1 MNLTNLKLIWRN
13 ILKNKSITSI
23 NIFGLSISVA
33 VTTLII
39 LFLQFE
45 YSFDTTNAAQENIY
59 RLNTTFKYSKSPEN
73 PTAMASPKMG
83 PYLQRESSE
92 VESYL
97 RIMSDNENFLCR
109 ANGRKT
115 TIEKNLQV
123 DSTFFSFF
131 NFKLLHGDEKTAF
144 DKLENILISR
154 SVSEELF
161 GSENPVGKNLD
172 YTFALSSGNDTT
184 IQYIISAVFDHLPKN
199 SHLQFESITPLDG
212 RQFEGMD
219 GGNLWHGVSTNTYL
233 QLRSSS
239 EDAQLVAAAFPSFL
253 EKEMPGYDMIG
264 LDLQPLKSIHLDS
277 STLVYDNNNFQK
289 SNRKYLQ
296 ILGLIALFILLISS
310 INFAN
315 LFTVLGMR
323 RVREIGVRKSL
334 GANRSHV
341 LFQFLGEAMLMS
353 MIGGGLAIFWILLL
367 RKPFLTLLG
376 REIELSFSLPMVG
389 IYVFVIVLLGLLAG
403 LFPAIQAARFSAVE
417 AFQRLG
423 TSVSVKRPF
432 IQRLVVLQFVL
443 SGMLIIGSMICYQQ
457 LNFLQNKELGFQYD
471 QVVELEL
478 GSGNWMK
485 LKALK
490 KELESIPG
498 VIGVSGSNARL
509 GTVDGQ
515 NGVAVRN
522 EETKAWE
529 NFPMTITR
537 VEPNYFEFY
546 EMKFVEGQAPTPEGA
561 STGKEYVVNESF
573 LKRVGWEGSAIGKDI
588 VRSGLGVEAA
598 GRVVGVIK
606 DIHHNT
612 LHNPINAICFQASQT
627 TAMLAVKINPSN
639 LKTVLPQ
646 VEQKW
651 NAQIKDRPFGYDFM
665 DAHFATLYDNEQR
678 LGQILLIATF
688 LSILIACLGL
698 LALSAFII
706 QQRTK
711 EIGIR
716 KILGASVGGI
726 VALLSKDFLKLVFIA
741 LIIAT
746 PFAWYV
752 MDNWLQ
758 DFAYRVEI
766 QWWVFALAGVASI
779 AITFIT
785 VSSQSLKAALT
796 NPVDSLKN
804 E

>member
-13 ILKNKSITSI
+13 LLKNKSITFI
-23 NIFGLSISVA
+23 NIFGLSASIA
-33 VTTLII
+33 VSTLII

-45 YSFDTTNAAQENIY
+45 YSFDTSHPSGDDIY
-59 RLNTTFKYSKSPEN
+59 RLNTTFKYPKSPEN
-73 PTAMASPKMG
+73 LTAMASPMMA
-83 PYLQRESSE
+83 PFLHRESSD

-97 RIMSDNENFLCR
+97 RVMSDNENFLCE

-115 TIEKNLQV
+115 TIQKSLQV

-131 NFKLLHGDEKTAF
+131 NFKLLHGDSKTAF
-144 DKLENILISR
+144 DKLENILITR

-161 GSENPVGKNLD
+161 GLENPVGENLG
-172 YTFALSSGNDTT
+172 YTYALNSGKDTT
-184 IQYIISAVFDHLPKN
+184 IQYIISGVFDHLPKN
-199 SHLQFESITPLDG
+199 SHLQFESITPIDK
-212 RQFEGMD
+212 RQFEGQNI
-219 GGNLWHGVSTNTYL
+219 GNLWHGVSTNTYF
-233 QLRSSS
+233 QLRPSSKNI
-239 EDAQLVAAAFPSFL
+239 QQVAATFPSFL

-277 STLVYDNNNFQK
+277 SAINYDNNNFQK

-315 LFTVLGMR
+315 LSTVLGMR

-334 GANRSHV
+334 GANRSNV
-341 LFQFLGEAMLMS
+341 LMQFLGEAILMS
-353 MIGGGLAIFWILLL
+353 IIGGVLAIFWILLL

-376 REIELSFSLPMVG
+376 REIDLSLSLSMLGV
-389 IYVFVIVLLGLLAG
+389 YTFAIVLLGILAG
-403 LFPAIQAARFSAVE
+403 IFPAIQAARFSAVE
-417 AFQRLG
+417 AFQRFG
-423 TSVSVKRPF
+423 TSVSIKRPF

-485 LKALK
+485 SKALK
-490 KELESIPG
+490 KDLESIPG
-498 VIGVSGSNARL
+498 VLGVSGSNIRL

-522 EETKAWE
+522 QETNSWE

-537 VEPNYFEFY
+537 VEPNYFDFY
-546 EMKFVEGQAPTPEGA
+546 QMEFVEGQAPTPEGA
-561 STGKEYVVNESF
+561 STEKEYVVNESF
-573 LKRVGWEGSAIGKDI
+573 LKRVGWEGSVIGRDI
-588 VRSGLGVEAA
+588 VRSSLGLDAT

-612 LHNPINAICFQASQT
+612 LHNPISAVCFQASQST
-627 TAMLAVKINPSN
+627 SILAVKINPTN

-651 NAQIKDRPFGYDFM
+651 NAHIKDRPFGYDFM
-665 DAHFATLYDNEQR
+665 DTHFAALYENEQR

-698 LALSAFII
+698 LALSTFII

-716 KILGASVGGI
+716 KVLGASALGI
-726 VALLSKDFLKLVFIA
+726 VSLLSKDFLKLVFIA
-741 LIIAT
+741 LVIAT

-752 MDNWLQ
+752 MNNWLQ
-758 DFAYRVEI
+758 DFAYRIEI
-766 QWWVFALAGVASI
+766 EWWVFALAGIASI
-779 AITFIT
+779 VIAFIT

-796 NPVDSLKN
+796 NPVDSLRN

>member
-1 MNLTNLKLIWRN
+1 MNLTNFKLIWRN
-13 ILKNKSITSI
+13 LLKNKSISSI
-23 NIFGLSISVA
+23 NIFGLSVSIAAS
-33 VTTLII
+33 TLII

-45 YSFDTTNAAQENIY
+45 YSFDMANANQENIY
-59 RLNTTFKYSKSPEN
+59 RLNTTFKYPNSPQN

-83 PYLQRESSE
+83 PYLQRESSD

-97 RIMSDNENFLCR
+97 RIMYDNENFLCQ

-115 TIEKNLQV
+115 TIQKNLQV

-131 NFKLLHGDEKTAF
+131 DFQLLHGDVKTAF
-144 DKLENILISR
+144 DKLENILITR

-161 GSENPVGKNLD
+161 GLENPVGENLN
-172 YTFALSSGNDTT
+172 YTYALSSGKDTT
-184 IQYIISAVFDHLPKN
+184 IQYVIAAVFDHLPKN
-199 SHLQFESITPLDG
+199 SHLQFESLTPIDG
-212 RQFEGMD
+212 RQFEGID
-219 GGNLWHGVSTNTYL
+219 AGNLWHGVSTNTYL
-233 QLRSSS
+233 QLRPSSK
-239 EDAQLVAAAFPSFL
+239 DAQHIAASFPTFL
-253 EKEMPGYDMIG
+253 EKEMPGHDMIG

-277 STLVYDNNNFQK
+277 STLAYDNNNFQK

-296 ILGLIALFILLISS
+296 ILGLIAIFILLISS

-315 LFTVLGMR
+315 LSTVLGMR

-334 GANRSHV
+334 GANRSNV

-353 MIGGGLAIFWILLL
+353 MLGGGLAMLWIFIL
-367 RKPFLTLLG
+367 REPFLTLLG
-376 REIELSFSLPMVG
+376 REMELSFSFSAIG
-389 IYVFVIVLLGLLAG
+389 IYIFGIVLLGLLAG

-423 TSVSVKRPF
+423 TAVSVKRPF
-432 IQRLVVLQFVL
+432 IQRLVVLQFAL

-457 LNFLQNKELGFQYD
+457 LDFLQNKELGFQYD
-471 QVVELEL
+471 QVIEL
-478 GSGNWMK
+478 GLGNGNWMK
-485 LKALK
+485 SKALK
-490 KELESIPG
+490 RELESIPG

-509 GTVDGQ
+509 GIVDGQ

-522 EETKAWE
+522 DSTKAWE

-537 VEPNYFEFY
+537 VEPNYFDFYQMEFA
-546 EMKFVEGQAPTPEGA
+546 EGRAPTLEGA
-561 STGKEYVVNESF
+561 STEKEYVVNESF
-573 LKRVGWEGSAIGKDI
+573 LRRVGWEGSAIGKDI
-588 VRSGLGVEAA
+588 VRSTLGIEGA

-612 LHNPINAICFQASQT
+612 LHNPISAICFQASET
-627 TAMLAVKINPSN
+627 TSILAVKISPSN
-639 LKTVLPQ
+639 LKTVLPKI
-646 VEQKW
+646 EQKW

-678 LGQILLIATF
+678 LGQILLIATL

-716 KILGASVGGI
+716 KVLGASASGI

-758 DFAYRVEI
+758 DFAYRIEI
-766 QWWVFALAGVASI
+766 QWWVFALAGIASI
-779 AITFIT
+779 VITFIT

-796 NPVDSLKN
+796 NPVDSLRN